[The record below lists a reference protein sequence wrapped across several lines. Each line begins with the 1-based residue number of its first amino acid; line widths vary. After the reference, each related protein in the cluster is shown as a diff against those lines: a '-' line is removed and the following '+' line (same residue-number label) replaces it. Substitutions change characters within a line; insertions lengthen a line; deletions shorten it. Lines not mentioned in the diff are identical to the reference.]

1 MLQPAVAIFLG
12 TRAGIA
18 DARAGRAPYI
28 FSLLSDGKRR
38 WELLKEGLAEVS
50 TLIAFAIL
58 LDAVSQLLILQA
70 I

>member
-1 MLQPAVAIFLG
+1 MLVLEGRLIFLVCC
-12 TRAGIA
+12 
-18 DARAGRAPYI
+18 P
-28 FSLLSDGKRR
+28 DGKRR